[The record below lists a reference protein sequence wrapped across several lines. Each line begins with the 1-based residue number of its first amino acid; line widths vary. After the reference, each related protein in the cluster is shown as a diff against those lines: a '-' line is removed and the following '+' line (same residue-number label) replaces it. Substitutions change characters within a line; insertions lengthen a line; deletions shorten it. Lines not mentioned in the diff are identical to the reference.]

1 MSSGWAGLAGL
12 GWAGLVPANE
22 CDSQHQ
28 EVSPCSHPSAYLLF
42 LHTSHHRKCRKK
54 NTEKIWAK
62 LFNDTL
68 TKSTEKGQII
78 MNYLAGK
85 KQQGTEEAPLVS
97 VAVTLLLTSRQR
109 RSGRNDAA
117 DGKILMDLK
126 FVTV

>member
-1 MSSGWAGLAGL
+1 M
-12 GWAGLVPANE
+12 
-22 CDSQHQ
+22 
-28 EVSPCSHPSAYLLF
+28 
-42 LHTSHHRKCRKK
+42 
-54 NTEKIWAK
+54 
-62 LFNDTL
+62 
-68 TKSTEKGQII
+68 TKSTEKGQI

-85 KQQGTEEAPLVS
+85 KQQGAEEAPLVS